1 MTILVKQVYEP
12 AAAGDG
18 YRVLVE
24 RLWPRG
30 LSRERARL
38 DRWVKDAGASD
49 ELRKWFGHVPERWEE
64 FRSRYFGEIRG
75 RPEIIRELEE
85 IIHDPSRLY

>member
-1 MTILVKQVYEP
+1 MIRVKRIYDR

-30 LSRERARL
+30 MIQERARIDL
-38 DRWVKDAGASD
+38 RTREAGASPD
-49 ELRKWFGHVPERWEE
+49 L
-64 FRSRYFGEIRG
+64 
-75 RPEIIRELEE
+75 
-85 IIHDPSRLY
+85 